1 MLPSIPKT
9 MKAVLLNAYK
19 DPLIVKEVPVPV
31 PSSGQ
36 VLVKMEASP
45 INPSDLAYLTGTSIF
60 QIIFCFPSKSFLN
73 NS

>member
-9 MKAVLLNAYK
+9 MKSVILSAFNEPISVQE
-19 DPLIVKEVPVPV
+19 IPVPT

-45 INPSDLAYLTGTSIF
+45 INPSDLLYLSGTSH
-60 QIIFCFPSKSFLN
+60 IIYFLFIY
-73 NS
+73 